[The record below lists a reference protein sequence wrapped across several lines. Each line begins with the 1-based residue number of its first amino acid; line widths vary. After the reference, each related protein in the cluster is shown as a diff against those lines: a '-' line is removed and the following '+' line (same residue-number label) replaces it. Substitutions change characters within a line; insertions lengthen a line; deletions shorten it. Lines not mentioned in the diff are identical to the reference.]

1 MLRKTKVICTLGPAV
16 DNEEMMRKLIRS
28 GMDAARFNFSHGS
41 HEEHLGRLNKLK
53 AVRDS
58 MSRPVAT
65 ILDTKGPEIRIKS
78 FDVKKI
84 DLEAGN
90 IFTLTTA
97 DEVGN
102 ASRVSVTYPQ
112 LHQEVTPGME
122 ILIDDGLVAL
132 KVEEIQGQDIRCVV
146 ENGGSLSANKSI
158 NIPGVHIH
166 LPALT
171 EKDISDLEFA
181 VKNDFDYIAASFV
194 RRAADVQAVREVLD
208 SFGGQDVKIISKIE
222 NQEGVDNIDEI
233 LEASDGIM
241 VARGDLGVEIP
252 AARVPI
258 LQKQIIRKGLK
269 VGKPIITATQMLDS
283 MIRNPRPTRAEVSDV
298 ANAVFDGTSC
308 VMLSGETAGGKYPL
322 EALNAMVGIV
332 EEAEQSINYWR
343 QFQKH
348 RVTPEPNINDAIT
361 HTCCL
366 TAMDLDA
373 KAILAATNSGRTA
386 RMICR
391 FRPACPVAAL
401 TMQEKV
407 RRQLAISWGVYP
419 FLTGEVNSTDR
430 IFSLSV
436 ECAVKEGLV
445 KNGDTVVITAGVPL
459 GRSGSTNLIKAQVI
473 DEDMM

>member
-90 IFTLTTA
+90 TFTLTTA

-419 FLTGEVNSTDR
+419 FLTGEVNSTDH